1 MANKFRRDKVVF
13 ALIVMGFMAVLSRA
27 FYVQIVKSD
36 FLQEEGNKRQ
46 VRTIDIPAPR
56 GVIYDRHGDVLA
68 LSTPMAS
75 VWVDAKVMYGYQTA
89 YRKFLKLLG
98 MSEKELLQTAHN
110 RLHKRLSFIRQEAD
124 SKVID
129 EIEQLELPGIYLK
142 KVKMTLTPHDIDGKA
157 GAPIAISADI
167 PSIWVDSQQMLGY
180 QHVYEKLSKLLKI
193 PASNLKDKV
202 EKFSSRRFLYLQRS
216 VEPDLSRQVDEL
228 NLYGVYIEDEYKRY
242 YPSGEI
248 TGHLVGFTNIDDHG
262 QEGLELAYEDWL
274 KGKSGRKQVIK
285 DRAGRVVDFVKDVV
299 PAKAG
304 SDMTLS
310 IDKNIQFFAYRALK
324 SVMIEHQAKSAS
336 AVILDAKTGEVLAMV
351 SLPGYNP
358 NDRSQ
363 LSGDGIRNRVVT
375 DLMEPGS
382 TVKPFII
389 AKALDLGV
397 VGLDEKINTSPGSIR
412 VQGYRITDTHN
423 HGVLKP
429 EGIIQKSSNVG
440 ASKIAMRM
448 TPEQEWQ
455 LWKDVGFT
463 KDSGLYLPGEA
474 TGYLK
479 PVAQW
484 QTIDQVSASYGYGFN
499 INLLNLAHGYLMLA
513 NHGEIMPLS
522 LFKLNQ
528 PPQKTRVVGAEA
540 ADETLL
546 MMEKVVARGGTA
558 PKAQV
563 AGYRVAGKT
572 GTVHKTKQGGYEQNE
587 YHSLFAGIVPVSDPD
602 MVMVVAVDE
611 PSRGVYYGGS
621 VAAPVFK
628 EVMQQ
633 ALRLRNVPHDEMLES
648 SN

>member
-1 MANKFRRDKVVF
+1 MAIKFRRDKVVF
-13 ALIVMGFMAVLSRA
+13 ALIVMGFLAVLSRA
-27 FYVQIVKSD
+27 FYVQVVQSD

-46 VRTIDIPAPR
+46 VRTIEIPAPR

-75 VWVDAKVMYGYQTA
+75 VWVDAKVMYGYQTE
-89 YRKFLKLLG
+89 YRKFLNLLG
-98 MSEKELLQTAHN
+98 MTEQELNSAARKQK
-110 RLHKRLSFIRQEAD
+110 HKRLSFIRQE
-124 SKVID
+124 SNPKVV
-129 EIEQLELPGIYLK
+129 EAIEKLELPGIYLK
-142 KVKMTLTPHDIDGKA
+142 KVKMTLTPHMADGRD
-157 GAPIAISADI
+157 GSPIAISSDL
-167 PSIWVDSQQMLGY
+167 PSIWVDSQQMSGY
-180 QHVYEKLSKLLKI
+180 QNVFEKLAKRLNMSATEI
-193 PASNLKDKV
+193 REKV
-202 EKFSSRRFLYLQRS
+202 KKFSNRRFVYLERS
-216 VEPDLSRQVDEL
+216 VEPKLADKIDDL
-228 NLYGVYIEDEYKRY
+228 NLFGVYIEDEYKRY

-248 TGHLVGFTNIDDHG
+248 SGHLVGFTNIDDHG

-285 DRAGRVVDFVKDVV
+285 DRAGRVIDFVKDVV
-299 PAKAG
+299 PAKPG

-336 AVILDAKTGEVLAMV
+336 SVILDAKTGEVLAMV

-363 LSGDGIRNRVVT
+363 LSGDAIRNRVVT
-375 DLMEPGS
+375 DLIEPGS
-382 TVKPFII
+382 TVKPFVI

-397 VGLDEKINTSPGSIR
+397 VGLDEEINTSPGAIR

-423 HGVLKP
+423 HGKLKP

-455 LWKDVGFT
+455 LWSDIGFT
-463 KDSGLYLPGEA
+463 RDSGLYLPGEA

-499 INLLNLAHGYLMLA
+499 INLLNLAHAYLMLA

-522 LFKLNQ
+522 LFRLDK
-528 PPQKTRVVGAEA
+528 PPQKSRVVGAKA
-540 ADETLL
+540 ADDTLL

-558 PKAQV
+558 PKAQI

-587 YHSLFAGIVPVSDPD
+587 YYSLFAGIVPVSDPD
-602 MVMVVAVDE
+602 MVMVVVVDE
-611 PSRGVYYGGS
+611 PSRGVYYGGA
-621 VAAPVFK
+621 VAAPAFK

-648 SN
+648 PN